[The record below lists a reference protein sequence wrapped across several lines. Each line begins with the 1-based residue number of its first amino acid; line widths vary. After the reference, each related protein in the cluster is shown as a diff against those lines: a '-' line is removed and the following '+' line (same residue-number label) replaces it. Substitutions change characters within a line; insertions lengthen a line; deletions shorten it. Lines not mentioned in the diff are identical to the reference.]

1 MAQQPSGRPDSTILS
16 RRPIRFVGRP
26 APVRHDDGVI
36 DREPTDAGMR
46 LGEVLA
52 VLVDLRQAGC
62 HFWIAGGWGV
72 DALVGRQTRPRR
84 DLDLAVNAEHE
95 AAAVGALGLL
105 GYRIETDWRPVRV
118 VVPCLSR
125 EQQVQFHRGYV
136 PRAVDLHDL
145 RLLDELASTP

>member
-1 MAQQPSGRPDSTILS
+1 M
-16 RRPIRFVGRP
+16 
-26 APVRHDDGVI
+26 
-36 DREPTDAGMR
+36 
-46 LGEVLA
+46 
-52 VLVDLRQAGC
+52 
-62 HFWIAGGWGV
+62 
-72 DALVGRQTRPRR
+72 
-84 DLDLAVNAEHE
+84 NAEHE